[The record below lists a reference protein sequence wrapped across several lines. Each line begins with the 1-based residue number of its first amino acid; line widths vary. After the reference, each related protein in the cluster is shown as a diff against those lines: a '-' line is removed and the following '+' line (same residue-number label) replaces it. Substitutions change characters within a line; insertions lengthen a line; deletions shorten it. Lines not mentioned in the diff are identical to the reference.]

1 MSANLTPYVEA
12 RAKKGFWQSHR
23 FGITRRLAQ
32 LGFLMFFV
40 GGPLGYHW
48 IAKGTLASSM
58 TFGVLPLTDPFVL
71 AQSLAAWHWP
81 EMTAL
86 IGAAIV
92 LGGYWLFGGR
102 SFCSWVCPV
111 NPVADLAAWTRR
123 KLGIT
128 WSAKLRPEW
137 RRYILL
143 AALAVSAVSG
153 VVAWELV
160 NPVTAW
166 HRALVFGLWFGA
178 VPVVTIFLFDLLVAR
193 HGWCGH
199 LCPVGAAYGVI
210 GQATLL
216 RVSAAN
222 RKACDDCMD
231 CFAVCPEPHVIGPA
245 LRGDKTGATP
255 VITARDCTVCG
266 ACVDVCPEQ
275 VFRFTHRFDDRVA
288 PAPHCTVPAA
298 LPALAVPLSSARER
312 IPS

>member
-12 RAKKGFWQSHR
+12 RATKGLWQAHR

-32 LGFLMFFV
+32 LGFLMVFI

-48 IAKGTLASSM
+48 IAKGTLASSL

-71 AQSLAAWHWP
+71 AQSLAARHWP

-86 IGAAIV
+86 IGAGIV
-92 LGGYWLFGGR
+92 LAAYLALGGR
-102 SFCSWVCPV
+102 SYCSWVCPV
-111 NPVADLAAWTRR
+111 NPVADLAFWARR

-128 WSAKLRPEW
+128 WSVKLRPEM
-137 RRYILL
+137 RRYILV
-143 AALAVSAVSG
+143 AALVVSAVSG

-178 VPVVTIFLFDLLVAR
+178 LPVAAIFLFDLLVAK

-199 LCPVGAAYGVI
+199 LCPIGAAYGVI
-210 GQATLL
+210 GRATLL
-216 RVSAAN
+216 RVSAHN
-222 RKACDDCMD
+222 REACDDCMD

-245 LRGDKTGATP
+245 LRGERTGASP
-255 VITARDCTVCG
+255 VILSRDCTTCG
-266 ACVDVCPEQ
+266 ACVDVCPER
-275 VFRFTHRFDDRVA
+275 VFRFTHRFDDRLASA
-288 PAPHCTVPAA
+288 PAAPTAAAPTEPVPD
-298 LPALAVPLSSARER
+298 LAARER
-312 IPS
+312 ILS